1 MPFGTIM
8 ASGWASGLNL
18 YGTVLLLGLAGRF
31 GWADTPPELQH
42 TWVLVLMGV
51 LYALEFVV
59 DKVPWADSAPGTRCT
74 RSSVRS
80 AAGSSVRCSP
90 TTPGSPEVVAAL
102 VGGGFSLTAHGA
114 KASTRA
120 LANTSPEP
128 VSNIT
133 LSFAEDG
140 VVAGMVALALAFPV
154 IAGVVA
160 TVFAICS
167 VAVTWILFRAV
178 RNLRRRWRARRAPAG
193 ERRAAVRPAVT
204 VPSGR

>member
-1 MPFGTIM
+1 VPFGTIM

-31 GWADTPPELQH
+31 GWAEVPAELQEP
-42 TWVLVLMGV
+42 WVLAVAGV
-51 LYALEFVV
+51 LYVLEFMV
-59 DKVPWADSAPGTRCT
+59 DKVPWADSAWD
-74 RSSVRS
+74 SVHTVIRPIGGGLLGAMF
-80 AAGSSVRCSP
+80 AAEGGDS
-90 TTPGSPEVVAAL
+90 EALAAL
-102 VGGGFSLTAHGA
+102 LGGGFSLTAHGA

-128 VSNIT
+128 VSNVA

-160 TVFAICS
+160 TVFAIGS
-167 VAVTWILFRAV
+167 VAVTWILFRTV
-178 RNLRRRWRARRAPAG
+178 RKLWRRFQDRRASRQGADPG
-193 ERRAAVRPAVT
+193 PGSAVP
-204 VPSGR
+204 